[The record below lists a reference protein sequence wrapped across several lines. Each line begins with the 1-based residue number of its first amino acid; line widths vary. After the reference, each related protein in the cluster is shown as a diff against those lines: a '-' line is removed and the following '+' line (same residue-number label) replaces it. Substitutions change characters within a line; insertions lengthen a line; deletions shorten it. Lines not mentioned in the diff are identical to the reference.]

1 MSKPLPLI
9 QLLERKTALLDLK
22 LSLMAIQIHRTP
34 HKYRPDQP
42 RVPRGNA
49 LGGQWVDVDTEERI
63 NVAGAYD
70 PRRAA
75 VCEAQ

>member
-22 LSLMAIQIHRTP
+22 LGMVAIQIQRTL

-42 RVPRGNA
+42 RVPRGSA
-49 LGGQWVDVDTEERI
+49 LGGQ
-63 NVAGAYD
+63 
-70 PRRAA
+70 
-75 VCEAQ
+75 